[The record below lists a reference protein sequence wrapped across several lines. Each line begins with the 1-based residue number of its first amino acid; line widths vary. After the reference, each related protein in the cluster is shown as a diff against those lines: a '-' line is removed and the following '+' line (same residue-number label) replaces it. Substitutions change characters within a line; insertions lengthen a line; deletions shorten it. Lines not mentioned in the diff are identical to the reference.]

1 MEFLRTHSVRIL
13 AALGALVPLLVA
25 RWPGIDWYGL
35 AAVAGAL
42 LGAGEVAQ
50 RVENSKTHEALHETS
65 PHDELATIHMQLAEY
80 EKAHA
85 EAAER

>member
-1 MEFLRTHSVRIL
+1 MTFLRTHSVRIV
-13 AALGALVPLLVA
+13 AAIGALLPMLVA

-50 RVENSKTHEALHETS
+50 RVEDRKTHDALHVSS
-65 PHDELATIHMQLAEY
+65 PNDELAKIHMRLAEI
-80 EKAHA
+80 EEDQNAIA
-85 EAAER
+85 NE

>member
-13 AALGALVPLLVA
+13 AALAALIPLLVA

-35 AAVAGAL
+35 AAAVGAL

-50 RVENSKTHEALHETS
+50 RVENSKTSEALHKTS
-65 PHDELATIHMQLAEY
+65 PYDELAAIHVQLAQRESDY
-80 EKAHA
+80 DLT
-85 EAAER
+85 R